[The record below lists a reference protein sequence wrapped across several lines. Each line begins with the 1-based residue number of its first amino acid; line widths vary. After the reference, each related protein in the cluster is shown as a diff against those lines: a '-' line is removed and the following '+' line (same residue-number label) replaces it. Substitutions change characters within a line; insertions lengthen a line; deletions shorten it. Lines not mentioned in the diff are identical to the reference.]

1 MEPQLQAPNQK
12 QVKQSAFEQAQ
23 EAKKQKNQAK
33 ASALFAGVADS
44 KAASNDK
51 DSDSDSDEKPAPQK
65 QTQQQQP
72 VAEVMDLLS
81 FDTSPPS
88 QPIQPMV

>member
-1 MEPQLQAPNQK
+1 
-12 QVKQSAFEQAQ
+12 
-23 EAKKQKNQAK
+23 
-33 ASALFAGVADS
+33 VADS